1 LHPDGFSTQGPLL
14 NDPHVHRSLQ
24 EAKVPRHVAFIMDGN
39 GRWAKQRGFPRSFGH
54 TSGARRVRSV
64 VEHAIDRGIP
74 YVTLF
79 AFSSENW
86 RRPLEEVSTLM
97 SLFVLYLEKE
107 VKDMNDNGVRLKIIG
122 DISRFD
128 ARLQKLIV
136 QAEALTAHNTRVTVT
151 VAANFGGRWDLVQAM
166 GRWQAAH
173 EGAPATDMTEE
184 ALKPFLSMAYAPDPD
199 LLVRTGGESR
209 VSNFLLWQLAYT
221 EMYFTDVL
229 WPDFTP
235 DEFDR
240 ALAWFVE
247 TDRRFGGVSQKVS
260 V

>member
-1 LHPDGFSTQGPLL
+1 
-14 NDPHVHRSLQ
+14 
-24 EAKVPRHVAFIMDGN
+24 M
-39 GRWAKQRGFPRSFGH
+39 
-54 TSGARRVRSV
+54 
-64 VEHAIDRGIP
+64 
-74 YVTLF
+74 
-79 AFSSENW
+79 
-86 RRPLEEVSTLM
+86 EEVSTLM

-107 VKDMNDNGVRLKIIG
+107 VKDMNSNGVRLKVIG
-122 DISRFD
+122 DLSRFD
-128 ARLQKLIV
+128 ARLQKLIA
-136 QAEALTAHNTRVTVT
+136 QAEAVTAHHTRVTLT

-173 EGAPATDMTEE
+173 EGAPATDMTEA
-184 ALKPFLSMAYAPDPD
+184 ALQPFFSMAYAPDPD

-209 VSNFLLWQLAYT
+209 VSNFLLWQMAYT

-260 V
+260 D

>member
-1 LHPDGFSTQGPLL
+1 M

-24 EAKVPRHVAFIMDGN
+24 EAKVPRHVGFIMDGN
-39 GRWAKQRGFPRSFGH
+39 GRWAKNRGFPRSFGH
-54 TSGARRVRSV
+54 ASGAKRVRSV

-107 VKDMNDNGVRLKIIG
+107 VKDMRSNGVRLKVIG
-122 DISRFD
+122 DLSRFD
-128 ARLQKLIV
+128 ARLQKLIRK
-136 QAEALTAHNTRVTVT
+136 AEESTAHNSRVTVT
-151 VAANFGGRWDLVQAM
+151 VAANYGGRWDLVQAM

-173 EGAPATDMTEE
+173 QGAPDAQMSEE

-229 WPDFTP
+229 WPDFSP
-235 DEFDR
+235 EEFDR
-240 ALAWFVE
+240 ALAWFVQ
-247 TDRRFGGVSQKVS
+247 TDRRFGGVSQKAS
-260 V
+260 T

>member
-1 LHPDGFSTQGPLL
+1 M

-24 EAKVPRHVAFIMDGN
+24 EAKIPRHVAFIMDGN
-39 GRWAKQRGFPRSFGH
+39 GRWAKNRGLPRSLGH
-54 TSGARRVRSV
+54 ASGAKRVRSV

-74 YVTLF
+74 FVTLF

-86 RRPLEEVSTLM
+86 RRPMEEVSMLM

-107 VKDMNDNGVRLKIIG
+107 VKDMNNNGVRLKVIG
-122 DISRFD
+122 DLSRFD
-128 ARLQKLIV
+128 ARLQKLIA
-136 QAEALTAHNTRVTVT
+136 QAEAVTAHNTRVTLT

-166 GRWQAAH
+166 GKWQAAH
-173 EGAPATDMTEE
+173 EGEPATEMTEE
-184 ALKPFLSMAYAPDPD
+184 ALQPFLSMAYAPDPD

-235 DEFDR
+235 DQFDR

-260 V
+260 T

>member
-1 LHPDGFSTQGPLL
+1 
-14 NDPHVHRSLQ
+14 
-24 EAKVPRHVAFIMDGN
+24 MDGN
-39 GRWAKQRGFPRSFGH
+39 GRWAKNRGFPRSFGH

-64 VEHAIDRGIP
+64 VEHAIDRGIA

-86 RRPLEEVSTLM
+86 RRPMEEVSTLM
-97 SLFVLYLEKE
+97 GLFVLYLEKE
-107 VKDMNDNGVRLKIIG
+107 VKDMNGNGVRLKVIG
-122 DISRFD
+122 ELSRFD
-128 ARLQKLIV
+128 VRLQKLIR
-136 QAEALTAHNTRVTVT
+136 QAEELTAHNTRVTVT
-151 VAANFGGRWDLVQAM
+151 VAANFGGRWDLMQAM

-173 EGAPATDMTEE
+173 QLLPASEMTEE

-221 EMYFTDVL
+221 EMFFTDVL

-235 DEFDR
+235 EQFDR
-240 ALAWFVE
+240 ALAWYVQ

-260 V
+260 T

>member
-1 LHPDGFSTQGPLL
+1 
-14 NDPHVHRSLQ
+14 LQ

-173 EGAPATDMTEE
+173 EGVPASAVTEE

-235 DEFDR
+235 EQFDR

>member
-1 LHPDGFSTQGPLL
+1 M
-14 NDPHVHRSLQ
+14 NDPHLPLSLL

-39 GRWAKQRGFPRSFGH
+39 GRWAKQRGLPRSFGH
-54 TSGARRVRSV
+54 ASGARRVRSL
-64 VEHAIDRGIP
+64 VEHAIDRDIP
-74 YVTLF
+74 FVTLF

-107 VKDMNDNGVRLKIIG
+107 VKDMNVNGVRLKVIG
-122 DISRFD
+122 DLSRFD
-128 ARLQKLIV
+128 ARLQKLIA
-136 QAEALTAHNTRVTVT
+136 QAEAVTAHNTRVTVT

-166 GRWQAAH
+166 TRWQAAH
-173 EGAPATDMTEE
+173 ADQPAAEMSED

-229 WPDFTP
+229 WPDFSP
-235 DEFDR
+235 EQFDR
-240 ALAWFVE
+240 ALAWFVK

-260 V
+260 T

>member
-1 LHPDGFSTQGPLL
+1 M

-39 GRWAKQRGFPRSFGH
+39 GRWAKNRGYPRSFGH

-74 YVTLF
+74 FVTLF

-107 VKDMNDNGVRLKIIG
+107 VKDMRSNGVRLKVIG
-122 DISRFD
+122 DLSRFD
-128 ARLQKLIV
+128 ARLQKLIR
-136 QAEALTAHNTRVTVT
+136 QAEETTAHNTRVTVT
-151 VAANFGGRWDLVQAM
+151 VAANYGGRWDLVQAM
-166 GRWQAAH
+166 GRWQAAQ
-173 EGAPATDMTEE
+173 EGVSAAQMTEE

-209 VSNFLLWQLAYT
+209 ISNFLLWQMAYT

-229 WPDFTP
+229 WPDFLP
-235 DEFDR
+235 EQFDR

-260 V
+260 I

>member
-1 LHPDGFSTQGPLL
+1 M

-39 GRWAKQRGFPRSFGH
+39 GRWAKNRGLPRSFGH
-54 TSGARRVRSV
+54 ASGAKRVRSV

-74 YVTLF
+74 FVTLF

-86 RRPLEEVSTLM
+86 RRPMEEVSTLM

-107 VKDMNDNGVRLKIIG
+107 VKDMNGNGVRLKVIG
-122 DISRFD
+122 DIRRFD
-128 ARLQKLIV
+128 ARLQKLIL
-136 QAEALTAHNTRVTVT
+136 QAEELTAQNTRVTVT
-151 VAANFGGRWDLVQAM
+151 VAANYGGRWDLVQAM

-173 EGAPATDMTEE
+173 AGEPAAQMTED

-199 LLVRTGGESR
+199 LLGRTGGESR
-209 VSNFLLWQLAYT
+209 ISNFLLWQLAYT

-229 WPDFTP
+229 WPDFSP
-235 DEFDR
+235 EQFDR

-260 V
+260 T

>member
-1 LHPDGFSTQGPLL
+1 L

-24 EAKVPRHVAFIMDGN
+24 EAKIPRHVAFIMDGN
-39 GRWAKQRGFPRSFGH
+39 GRWAKNRGLPRSLGH
-54 TSGARRVRSV
+54 ASGAKRVRSV

-74 YVTLF
+74 FVTLF

-86 RRPLEEVSTLM
+86 RRPMEEVSMLM

-107 VKDMNDNGVRLKIIG
+107 VKDMNNNGVRLKVIG
-122 DISRFD
+122 DLSRFD
-128 ARLQKLIV
+128 ARLQKLIA
-136 QAEALTAHNTRVTVT
+136 QAEAVTAHNTRVTLT

-166 GRWQAAH
+166 GKWQAAH
-173 EGAPATDMTEE
+173 EGEPATEMTEE
-184 ALKPFLSMAYAPDPD
+184 ALQPFLSMAYAPDPD

-235 DEFDR
+235 DQFDR

-260 V
+260 T